1 MNILPQILK
10 ISSKNYLV
18 NHLVDEFKKNAEQLL
33 EHFIYGNASHP
44 YLSFFLEMQHM
55 MNQLV
60 CSFIKE
66 YYQMIDHDFRDSEER
81 KKNYNI
87 NKSNVSR
94 TLITIFGN
102 LTFYRTLYQHKITGE
117 YYFYVDDV
125 CGIDAYKTY
134 DPLVR
139 AILVQDSVL
148 TNPSHTSKF
157 SSLSSLNLVGMIK
170 GQLSIP
176 KQTIYK
182 IKQETKIRKIVYDEI
197 ESPNHALYVMV
208 DEKWIHEQDKTKPNQ
223 KKWIMGKCFVL
234 FTGIK
239 RKGKRSKL
247 LGRHIFMTT
256 SNEPWKELMNEIDK
270 IYNFEEINTINL
282 LSDAGSWI
290 LSGAHE
296 LKLYSNNKLTI
307 NTCEFH
313 VKQKINRS
321 TSDKE
326 LRQKIADIIYK
337 NEDKKAFIEE
347 MDKLIESKTKETRKQ
362 KITEYKNYI
371 LKHWKGILNMKNS
384 LCKSSM
390 ESHIQH
396 CMASAFSSVPK
407 GYSRKNIETYMKL
420 QEMFLNGVSIFD
432 YYLNTYNSDESY
444 EFNNEKEVNYSIF
457 ESSTSNIPI
466 LSSSSNVSHALHS
479 FIY

>member
-10 ISSKNYLV
+10 NSSKNLLV
-18 NHLVDEFKKNAEQLL
+18 NHFVDEFKKKMDHFL
-33 EHFIYGNASHP
+33 EHFMYGNVTHP
-44 YLSFFLEMQHM
+44 YPSFFLEMQQI
-55 MNQLV
+55 MNQF
-60 CSFIKE
+60 CIDFISK
-66 YYQMIDHDFRDSEER
+66 YYELIDKDFRDSTER
-81 KKNYNI
+81 MKNYVI
-87 NKSNVSR
+87 NKSNVPR
-94 TLITIFGN
+94 TLITIFGTF
-102 LTFYRTLYQHKITGE
+102 TFYRTLYQHKITGE

-125 CGIDAYKTY
+125 CGIDAYHNY

-139 AILVQDSVL
+139 ALLVQDSVL

-157 SSLSSLNLVGMIK
+157 SSLSSLNLLGMLK
-170 GQLSIP
+170 GQLSVP
-176 KQTIYK
+176 RQTIYK
-182 IKQETKIRKIVYDEI
+182 IKQETKIRKIAYEEI
-197 ESPNHALYVMV
+197 EAPNHVLYVMV

-239 RKGKRSKL
+239 RKGKRSRL
-247 LGRHIFMTT
+247 VGRHIIMTT
-256 SNEPWKELMNEIDK
+256 SNEPWKELMNEVDK

-290 LSGAHE
+290 LSGAYE
-296 LKLYSNNKLTI
+296 LKLYSNNKLII

-326 LRQKIADIIYK
+326 LRQIIADIIYK
-337 NEDKKAFIEE
+337 NEDKKAFIKE
-347 MDKLIESKTKETRKQ
+347 MDKLIGSKEKESRKQ

-371 LKHWKGILNMKNS
+371 LKHWKGIINMKNS

-407 GYSRKNIETYMKL
+407 GYSRKNIEIYIKL
-420 QEMFLNGVSIFD
+420 QEMFLNGVSIFE
-432 YYLNTYNSDESY
+432 YYLDTYNSDENY

-457 ESSTSNIPI
+457 ESSTSNMPI
-466 LSSSSNVSHALHS
+466 LSSSSNVSRALHN